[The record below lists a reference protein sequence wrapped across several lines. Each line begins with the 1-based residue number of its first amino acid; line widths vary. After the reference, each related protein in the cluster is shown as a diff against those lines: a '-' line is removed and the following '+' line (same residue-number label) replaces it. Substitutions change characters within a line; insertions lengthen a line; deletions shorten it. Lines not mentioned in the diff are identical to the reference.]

1 MKGKKKILQ
10 LLKIQVTIKN
20 SSYSSKKEKSIHL
33 LSNPSDPSHFSFVT
47 ESDDLHS
54 AGTPLF
60 PMPRTHSGC
69 RAAEGV
75 EGEDGE
81 WGLAARVDLTTEL

>member
-1 MKGKKKILQ
+1 MKQKKILQ

-20 SSYSSKKEKSIHL
+20 SSYSNKKEKSIHL

-47 ESDDLHS
+47 DSDDLCS

-69 RAAEGV
+69 RDAGEGV

-81 WGLAARVDLTTEL
+81 WGLAARGDLITEL